1 MKIRG
6 PIHTPSAWRSLAAA
20 ALIACAG
27 SAFAAKTLVYCSEG
41 SPEGFNP
48 QYYTTG
54 TTFDA
59 VSVPMFNRLVEFDTG
74 TTNIVPG
81 LAESWTA
88 APDGLSYTF
97 KLRKGVK
104 FHSSAKFT
112 PTRDFNAD
120 DVMFSYNRMAD
131 PNHPLAKTLPGA
143 TYAYFDDMD
152 MKNIVDHIE
161 KVDAMTVKF
170 VLKKPEAPFMANMA
184 MDFASIL
191 SAEYGEKMK
200 AAGTPE
206 VLDREPIGTGP
217 FSFVSYQKDA
227 VIRYKAF
234 DGYWGGR
241 PKIDNLV
248 FAITTDA
255 SVRYAK
261 LKTGE
266 CHVMAF
272 PKPAD
277 VELMKKDPNIN
288 LIQQN
293 GLNVGYIAFNVEKK
307 PFDNKLVRQ
316 ALNMAVN
323 KKAILDSVFQG
334 AGEAAKNPIPPT
346 LWSYNDKVAAYPYD
360 PAKAKELLAKAGV
373 APGTEVDLWY
383 LPVTRP
389 YNPDGKRMAE
399 LIQADWDKVGIKAK
413 LVTFEWGEYRKR
425 SKTGEQQ
432 SMMFGWSGDNGDPDN
447 FFVPLLGCSAVKG
460 GGNVSRWCD
469 KAFED
474 LVQKAKGVTKQADR
488 AALYAK
494 AQEIVHEEAPWI
506 PIAHSVRFD
515 PVRKEVIGYKMDA
528 TAHHYFTKVDLAD
541 K

>member
-1 MKIRG
+1 MTSRG
-6 PIHTPSAWRSLAAA
+6 FTLRAIAATTLLAASG
-20 ALIACAG
+20 L
-27 SAFAAKTLVYCSEG
+27 SFAAKTLVYCSEG

-48 QYYTTG
+48 QYFTTG
-54 TTFDA
+54 TTLDA
-59 VSVPMFNRLVEFDTG
+59 SSVPVHNRLVEFELG

-88 APDGLSYTF
+88 SQDGLSYTF
-97 KLRKGVK
+97 KLRRGVK
-104 FHSSAKFT
+104 FHSNAKFK

-120 DVMFSYNRMAD
+120 DVLYSYNRQAD
-131 PNHPLAKTLPGA
+131 PNHPFHKVSPGQ
-143 TYAYFDDMD
+143 TYAYFEDMGMND
-152 MKNIVDHIE
+152 IVERVE
-161 KVDAMTVKF
+161 KVDPMTVRF
-170 VLKKPEAPFMANMA
+170 VLKKPEAPFLANLA

-191 SAEYGEKMK
+191 SAEYAEKMK

-206 VLDREPIGTGP
+206 VIDREPIGTGP
-217 FSFVSYQKDA
+217 FQFVSYQKDA
-227 VIRYKAF
+227 VIRYKAHDQF
-234 DGYWGGR
+234 WGGR

-288 LIQQN
+288 LVSQQ
-293 GLNVGYIAFNVEKK
+293 GLNVGYISFNVEKK

-323 KKAILDSVFQG
+323 KKAIIDAVYQG
-334 AGEAAKNPIPPT
+334 AGQPAKNPIPPT
-346 LWSYNDKVAAYPYD
+346 MWSYNDKVKDYGYD
-360 PAKAKELLAKAGV
+360 PAKAKQLLAQAGY
-373 APGTEVDLWY
+373 PNGTEVELWY

-389 YNPDGKRMAE
+389 YNPDGKRVAE
-399 LIQADWDKVGIKAK
+399 LVQADWEKIGVKTK
-413 LVTFEWGEYRKR
+413 LLTYEWGEYRKR
-425 SKTGEQQ
+425 SKNGEQHA
-432 SMMFGWSGDNGDPDN
+432 MMFGWSGDNGDPDN

-460 GGNVSRWCD
+460 GGNVSRWCHKD
-469 KAFED
+469 FED
-474 LVQKAKGVTKQADR
+474 LIQKAKLVTKKAER
-488 AALYAK
+488 AALYEK
-494 AQEIVHEEAPWI
+494 AQVIFHDEAPWV

-515 PVRKEVIGYKMDA
+515 PVRKEVKGYKMDA
-528 TAHHYFTKVDLAD
+528 TAHHFFHKVDLAPT